1 MASTGEWV
9 SSTVSSL
16 SLYQNGSF
24 SNPNP
29 SLTINIPYEFDNTWC
44 GNGLTNYGNNPNGT
58 YSVDNTGL
66 GPGDFIIGVRV
77 FTCTS
82 DYDIGPKN
90 EPWGYNPYGGVI
102 AITGIDIANIA
113 DINTITRSFNYPCGN
128 SSCTEQVS
136 YTCNTDLDNADHNYW
151 QAPSGQAL
159 VGIQVV
165 TPFYWWSKTNNTNNN
180 GWNLAGISFLCAPIS
195 GITSNNV
202 SASAFYGW
210 PPYGADGLPGIEGCV
225 ATYSQY
231 PYFINGFST
240 SDFDNASNIA
250 TGIAAFISIDYTGL
264 PSIAADLQPQTCCAG
279 TTYSGIPD
287 AACTALGYGANWTGP
302 GCMPYMNSYCTTNL
316 SDATCE
322 SFCKVVDCTN
332 IGQAYTLGKY
342 NAAVSANQAIISDPV
357 RHSDLLSTYPESA
370 CFLPTAFYDNYYASL
385 QANVDMDSKDAIS
398 ELPACNFAPC
408 AAGNYKPTSGLEC
421 PATQI
426 CTVTAT
432 VLNTGTISGDAVPHI
447 ASGAC
452 NLKSTVVAA
461 PACYPNPC
469 PNGQTCSLD
478 SGAVSC
484 AATSTPAT
492 STPAAAAPAA
502 APAATSHT
510 AEYIVVLIIILTVV
524 TLLIVRAESARAE
537 PARAESA
544 QVEPARAEPARA

>member
-1 MASTGEWV
+1 MSAPIGKADY
-9 SSTVSSL
+9 
-16 SLYQNGSF
+16 LYSD
-24 SNPNP
+24 
-29 SLTINIPYEFDNTWC
+29 IHMDVW
-44 GNGLTNYGNNPNGT
+44 YGNQPAYVTFGI
-58 YSVDNTGL
+58 S
-66 GPGDFIIGVRV
+66 PE
-77 FTCTS
+77 TS
-82 DYDIGPKN
+82 D
-90 EPWGYNPYGGVI
+90 
-102 AITGIDIANIA
+102 
-113 DINTITRSFNYPCGN
+113 
-128 SSCTEQVS
+128 
-136 YTCNTDLDNADHNYW
+136 
-151 QAPSGQAL
+151 
-159 VGIQVV
+159 
-165 TPFYWWSKTNNTNNN
+165 
-180 GWNLAGISFLCAPIS
+180 
-195 GITSNNV
+195 
-202 SASAFYGW
+202 
-210 PPYGADGLPGIEGCV
+210 CV
-225 ATYSQY
+225 ATYINY
-231 PYFINGFST
+231 PYFITGFKLLEWNYYGSV
-240 SDFDNASNIA
+240 S
-250 TGIAAFISIDYTGL
+250 TGIAGFTEIEYSGL
-264 PSIAADLQPQTCCAG
+264 PYIAAGLANQICCAG
-279 TTYSGIPD
+279 TTYSGD
-287 AACTALGYGANWTGP
+287 QASACTALGYGAGTWTGP
-302 GCMPYMNSYCTTNL
+302 GCQTYMETYCTTNL

-322 SFCKVVDCTN
+322 SFCKEVDCTN

-484 AATSTPAT
+484 AATSTPAA
-492 STPAAAAPAA
+492 PPAAAPAA
-502 APAATSHT
+502 TPAATSHT

-544 QVEPARAEPARA
+544 RAESAQSTASDIGRAPRTQ